1 MLPDAPRCSMKTLL
15 IDNYDSFTF
24 NLYQVIAE
32 VNGDEPVVISNDQL
46 AWKAI
51 DEREY
56 DNIVISPGPG
66 RPERKA
72 DFGLSRDAILYT
84 RLPLLGI
91 CLGHQGIGH
100 LHGGRVLHAPEV
112 MHGRLS
118 EIFHND
124 APLFRGIPQ
133 GACGVRYHSL
143 VLEQPLPAELM
154 RIAWT
159 ADNILMG
166 LQHRSRPIWGVQF
179 HPESICTDFGARLL
193 RNFRDLTFAHARSS
207 QAAPGRR
214 AFAGAV
220 EPTRT
225 ISVIPSGTCRRT
237 PGHDFVLHTRRLD
250 VMPASERVFVRLYG
264 DAQHAFWLDR
274 EAQATGAERFSFMGA
289 ADGPH
294 GRALRYAATGCEL
307 EVLHS
312 PGAAGPARVERW
324 RENIFDYLHRTLDDL
339 YLSSPALPFDFNGG
353 YVGYFGYALKQ
364 QDTSDDVHRSR
375 HPDAQFVFAD
385 RFIAFDHVE
394 HTTFLVC
401 LARPDEQAAATA
413 WLDET
418 EQVLRSLEPVDS
430 PGPPGPTGPPGPN
443 PIKFQFRRDPQAY
456 GSDIE
461 ECLRQISEGETY
473 EVCLTN
479 TITASVALVPLDFY
493 RTLRRRNPAPKAMYL
508 RFGELAVASSSP
520 ESFLRIT
527 PDGWVESRPIKGTL
541 PRGRT
546 PEDDAVL
553 CERLRSSEKNRSENL
568 MIVDLLR
575 NDLGIVC
582 DIGSVHVPGLMY
594 VESYQT
600 VHQLVSTVRGHL
612 RPDMRTIDC
621 VRATFPGGSM
631 TGAPK
636 LRTMQ
641 IIDALETQARGIYS
655 GSAGYLALNGAADL
669 NIVIRTAIIDRD
681 EVAIGVG
688 GAIVAL
694 SDPHDE
700 VGEMVV
706 KGDALMRAISAS
718 VHGPDGEMKYVL
730 HGIGSPHEPSWPVR
744 TQATPERAESPKA
757 ATKTTPKTTT
767 NAATNAMA
775 HGRKRH

>member
-1 MLPDAPRCSMKTLL
+1 MKTLL

-32 VNGDEPVVISNDQL
+32 VNGEEPVVISNDQL
-46 AWKAI
+46 AWEAI

-66 RPERKA
+66 RPERQA

-133 GACGVRYHSL
+133 GASGVRYHSL
-143 VLEQPLPAELM
+143 VLEQPLPAELV

-193 RNFRDLTFAHARSS
+193 RNFRDLTGAHARPSR
-207 QAAPGRR
+207 AAPDRR
-214 AFAGAV
+214 VPTGAV
-220 EPTRT
+220 EQPRT
-225 ISVIPSGTCRRT
+225 ISVIPSGTSRRT
-237 PGHDFVLHTRRLD
+237 PKHDFVLHTRRLD
-250 VMPASERVFVRLYG
+250 VMPAPEWAFVRLYG
-264 DAQHAFWLDR
+264 DAQYAFWLDR

-289 ADGPH
+289 AGGPH
-294 GRALRYAATGCEL
+294 GRVVRYAATGCEL
-307 EVLHS
+307 EVLYS

-324 RENIFDYLHRTLDDL
+324 SENIFDYLHRTLDDL
-339 YLSSPALPFDFNGG
+339 YLTSPALPFDFNGG
-353 YVGYFGYALKQ
+353 YVGYFGYELKQ
-364 QDTSDDVHRSR
+364 KDVGGNVHRSR

-385 RFIAFDHVE
+385 RIIAFDHVE
-394 HTTFLVC
+394 NTTFLVC

-418 EQVLRSLEPVDS
+418 EQALRSLEPVDLPRS
-430 PGPPGPTGPPGPN
+430 PRSTVTRGGPN
-443 PIKFQFRRDPQAY
+443 PIKFQFRRDPAAY
-456 GSDIE
+456 RSDIA

-479 TITASVALVPLDFY
+479 TITAGVALVPLDFY

-520 ESFLRIT
+520 ECFLRIT
-527 PDGWVESRPIKGTL
+527 ADGWVESRPIKGTL

-553 CERLRSSEKNRSENL
+553 CAQLRSGEKNRSENL

-641 IIDALETQARGIYS
+641 IIDKLEPRARGIYS
-655 GSAGYLALNGAADL
+655 GSAGYLALSGAADL

-681 EVAIGVG
+681 EVSIGVG

-706 KGDALMRAISAS
+706 KGDAVMRAIAAS

-730 HGIGSPHEPSWPVR
+730 HGIGNPHEPSWPMR
-744 TQATPERAESPKA
+744 EQAMPKRAESPKA
-757 ATKTTPKTTT
+757 ATKTTP
-767 NAATNAMA
+767 NAATNATA
-775 HGRKRH
+775 HGRRR